1 MPKPL
6 TERQQA
12 IYDFIADAIRSGGP
26 PTIRE
31 IMDVFGIN
39 STNGVRTTLETLEK
53 KGYIRPPGAPL
64 PGHRAR

>member
-6 TERQQA
+6 TKRQQA

-31 IMDVFGIN
+31 IMDVFDIN

-53 KGYIRPPGAPL
+53 KATSAAGRAAPGA
-64 PGHRAR
+64 

>member
-12 IYDFIADAIRSGGP
+12 IYDFIANAIRAGGP

-31 IMDVFGIN
+31 IMDV
-39 STNGVRTTLETLEK
+39 L
-53 KGYIRPPGAPL
+53 
-64 PGHRAR
+64 